1 VLFKKILVALDGSE
15 CSQFAVDYSIWL
27 ASNLEASLTGLHVID
42 PRLADLFIAPQFAEA
57 LGFDVDSETVHKVT
71 DALKEIG
78 SRVLE
83 LFRMQ
88 VGTEAK
94 VNTLLHQG
102 LLVPEIVHQANLHD
116 LVVLGHHGQKNLLPI
131 ADMMLGSVAERVAL
145 RSRVPVLIC
154 ANSISNAK
162 EIVVAFDGSEPSR
175 GALLFG
181 QALSSATGK
190 QLRAV
195 TAVLS
200 DAHRNEAF
208 ITVEQGRNLLRL
220 PDTQEVF
227 CILNGPTT
235 ETILEYVEPRNALLI
250 VGAYGFRTP
259 EDNVLGSTTTSLI
272 RRAKTSILLFR

>member
-1 VLFKKILVALDGSE
+1 MKKILVALDGSE

-42 PRLADLFIAPQFAEA
+42 PRLADLFIAPEFAEA
-57 LGFDVDSETVHKVT
+57 LGFAVDSETVNKVT
-71 DALKEIG
+71 NALKEIG

-88 VGTEAK
+88 VGTEAT
-94 VNTLLHQG
+94 VNTLLTQG
-102 LLVPEIVHQANLHD
+102 LLVPEIVNRASLHD
-116 LVVLGHHGQKNLLPI
+116 LVIIGHHGQKSLIPI
-131 ADMMLGSVAERVAL
+131 ADSVLGSVAERVAIQA
-145 RSRVPVLIC
+145 RVPVLIC
-154 ANSISNAK
+154 ENSISNAR
-162 EIVVAFDGSEPSR
+162 EIVVAYDGSEPSR

-190 QLRAV
+190 KLRAV
-195 TAVLS
+195 TVAMS
-200 DAHRNEAF
+200 DAHRNEALL
-208 ITVEQGRNLLRL
+208 TVEQGRDLLRL

-227 CILNGPTT
+227 CVLNGPTT

-259 EDNVLGSTTTSLI
+259 EENVLGSTTTSLI
-272 RRAKTSILLFR
+272 RRANTSILLFR